1 MRVTASEKLRWSG
14 LRQHDRSTSTQSG
27 SRYCEPRES
36 VPLARGIGLRLAL
49 LIENTDA
56 RANVR
61 QAISDMQVP
70 WRAVRP
76 NGLRLSAAVDP
87 KIFLAVS
94 AARFFSTAR
103 FFVCFRNFEKKS
115 LDMLPRIGMIA
126 FDRFGASAWIQTS
139 QSCQSPPS
147 RDAG

>member
-1 MRVTASEKLRWSG
+1 MNAEQASKQANAEADPPLPRGRPKAGREESDACTDLLPPGYW
-14 LRQHDRSTSTQSG
+14 RQHAWNMKKAATREALHDAAHAATGT
-27 SRYCEPRES
+27 PR
-36 VPLARGIGLRLAL
+36 G
-49 LIENTDA
+49 
-56 RANVR
+56 
-61 QAISDMQVP
+61 
-70 WRAVRP
+70 

-94 AARFFSTAR
+94 AARFFSQAK

-139 QSCQSPPS
+139 QSCQ
-147 RDAG
+147 